1 MVPIGRWR
9 LATGVD
15 YNRGEPINSS
25 ALSGEYA
32 LGSARVEGSSI
43 VDDPGEWWTPV
54 RENQRREQGGF

>member
-9 LATGVD
+9 LATGMD
-15 YNRGEPINSS
+15 YNRGEPSS